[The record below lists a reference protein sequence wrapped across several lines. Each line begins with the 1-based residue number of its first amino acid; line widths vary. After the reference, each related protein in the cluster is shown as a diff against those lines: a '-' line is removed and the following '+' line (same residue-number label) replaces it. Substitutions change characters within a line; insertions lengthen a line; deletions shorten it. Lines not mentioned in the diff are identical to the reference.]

1 LSCAF
6 EYRAGASERRAR
18 RRRPWRRFG
27 GRLSFLLSV
36 WLVVAACSGV
46 QFDPPTD
53 QPQELSNH
61 YVLGAGDQVRVLV
74 FGQEELSGEFS
85 VNADGSVALPLVG
98 AVAAA
103 GKTPNALESD
113 IAMALSPDYVR
124 DPQVSVEVLRYRPY
138 FIMGEVKAPGS
149 YPYMS
154 GLDVQSAVAVAGG
167 YTYRAKKTFVLL
179 TRSAGGRKERR
190 EVQPDTPI
198 LPGDVIEVPERFF

>member
-1 LSCAF
+1 M
-6 EYRAGASERRAR
+6 AG
-18 RRRPWRRFG
+18 
-27 GRLSFLLSV
+27 
-36 WLVVAACSGV
+36 CSGV
-46 QFDPPTD
+46 QFDPFLE
-53 QPQELSNH
+53 QPPELSNH
-61 YVLGAGDQVRVLV
+61 YVLGAGDQVRVVV

-98 AVAAA
+98 AVTAA
-103 GKTPNALESD
+103 GKTPNALESA
-113 IAMALSPDYVR
+113 IALALSPDYVR

-138 FIMGEVKAPGS
+138 FIMGEVRAPGS

-154 GLDVQSAVAVAGG
+154 GLDVHSAVAVAGG

-179 TRSAGGRKERR
+179 TRSTGGKKERR